1 MNIMKNKLL
10 LSNFEK
16 WFFSPFSMLKSKS
29 LNVIGSLS
37 VIAVLVFSVFSFNS
51 FAQTTHVSPTQGGG
65 FELGTTFASNG
76 WTVSNG
82 TNNSWKVDAA
92 AVNGVMTGNSAFI
105 SQNGTNTPNYDLTTP
120 VSNYF
125 WRDVTVPAGETKINL
140 SFNWVQQGESSWDIV
155 QVYTAPTSVTPV
167 AGGHPGSGTTNVPT
181 AIAGATCVA
190 NTSALTG
197 VQNVNI
203 YLSPSLAG
211 TTFRLIFM
219 WKSDAGGGVQ
229 PPAQVDNI
237 SLTSAV
243 PGNYISIATGNWGSP
258 TTWDANS
265 VPSPVDNAIISGGTI
280 VTIDAASQ
288 AINDLTVEGTLT
300 YGTTPSTFN
309 VNGNLSVLGS
319 GVVNAFNGTTG
330 KTLIVSKNITN
341 DGILNFSIGTTTAGN
356 LTLNGSSLQTVSGI
370 GTFTSNV
377 IRNLTFSNTS
387 TATPNITWSFNNI
400 AIAYNLNLTGARVD
414 IGTNKMIFGNL
425 AAGST
430 LTAPIGTGFLP
441 GGRFSRWWTA
451 AVTGSAVTAGV
462 NPTNTT
468 SRYPLISPTGQD
480 RSVYLTRTNS
490 TGAVAGELS
499 VVYQHVNTVTSG
511 LSITD
516 GAYNITD
523 RYNSNWSVSNEGTP
537 VSASSYTVVV
547 IANDAYYASNGNSRI
562 MNQNGPLTG
571 AHQNGTATPGVQRIT
586 IPQADLLAL
595 PLYIGINSADI
606 PFASISNGDW
616 NTASIWNKGT
626 VPTCSDF
633 VTIGNGTSV
642 NVNAAAIVASSVTIA
657 TTGTLNVSSG
667 DLTVGCTNNNN
678 VLANNGTL
686 NVSGGTININ
696 GQFISNAGSTFNH
709 SAGDINVDGNN
720 NADAL
725 TSVPS
730 GASIVQMSTNLLNWT
745 GGTLTI
751 IDPHANSTA
760 SNSFSFSNSNNVNV
774 TGAHTLRF
782 GNGVST
788 QAGGNATNGFR
799 INTYASSARITFA
812 NLTIDA
818 LAGTNRQVTSTYSFG
833 INGNLTIT
841 PTSHFAPLASTLY
854 AAGNIVNNGKMT
866 TTATLN
872 LGTYLSGI
880 TGASTVAQ
888 SVSGSGLFENN
899 ATTSTASL
907 TGLTV
912 NNTNTLG
919 VTIATPISISG
930 TLTFTNGIINTTA
943 TNAFRVGT
951 ATAGGTISGMSVTR
965 YVNGPIQ
972 RTIASGNTSF
982 VLFPVGKSGYA
993 PISVK
998 PATTAVTIMSG
1009 EVFDS
1014 NTGTANGSI
1023 FGLASNRRWEAPIVT
1038 GTATSVQVL
1047 IQDTNLVATHI
1058 PVQAP
1063 TAAGEY
1069 TNSFGSTATYA
1080 AGPPKTIESVIGATT
1095 YTGFVSYAT
1104 SNVCSGTP
1112 AVGATTATATSICL
1126 GSPVTLGVQ
1135 TIPVGTGVTY
1145 QWQSSADGVTYTN
1158 IAAAT
1163 NFSYTNTPTAA
1174 LYYRNQVTCTNS
1186 TLTSISTPIQVVFNN
1201 NIITTTPGTK
1211 CGPGTASIGATGSTG
1226 TTIAWYT
1233 TATGGASIG
1242 TGTTFTTPVIN
1253 SDTSFFAAAQT
1264 ASPSLVTLGAG
1275 ALTSSTAG
1283 QSLLP
1288 GFWGGAK
1295 TQYIIRATELT
1306 AAGIAAGPIT
1316 SLGFEPTT
1324 SGSTYQ
1330 GFTVQIGSSVSNT
1343 APTATFLSGLSTVY
1357 LGTGANNGFTP
1368 VANAVN
1374 TLAFGTGTGTS
1385 TSYNWDGISN
1395 IVVSVS
1401 WSLVPGA
1408 STSTG
1413 STMKVDNVGFA
1424 STAYRQ
1430 RDQLTPAAMLAET
1443 AVNTTTNFRPRFT
1456 INGTGICSSPRVAV
1470 PITFT
1475 AAPALTLSGSTA
1487 SICEGSST
1495 SNVTLTSNA
1504 ADFSTYT
1511 WSPSTGVTGNVTTGW
1526 IFNPTTTTTYTLT
1539 SQSASNCQNISSYV
1553 VNVTNVPAPAALTG
1567 VSTCA
1572 GATSQTINSASIQ
1585 LVQTPIVVPFNVT
1598 AQPTEVNAAPGNVLA
1613 TATMPTLP
1621 AGAVITSATLS
1632 VPSITANGF
1641 SWQADINLGLSGAL
1655 VNNAGVGVGAA
1666 NGAGTFNYTRTF
1678 TPTIGTGSSVN
1689 ILYWDAYNDVDPGAD
1704 ATFTTGVGAATLT
1717 INYTVPSGISW
1728 WSAASGGTQL
1738 GNTNSINAIGTSLLA
1753 SPAAAGTYTFYA
1765 QTETATCGSFVRT
1778 PLVVTVNALPTPTIT
1793 ASNPILCNGSSI
1805 LLVSSIANGNVWSS
1819 STTATNDT
1827 LSVSTAG
1834 SYTVTVTNTNG
1845 CVGTSAPYVT
1855 TITALPVVSAGI
1867 DQTVCATS
1875 NVTLVGSGAP
1885 TLTWNNG
1892 VVNNTSFVPTATANY
1907 IVTGTAANGCV
1918 NTDTVTVNVNALPTP
1933 VISGDLVICSNEST
1947 VLVSSAQTGNVWST
1961 TTTNDS
1967 ITLNTAGV
1975 YTVTQTDAN
1984 GCIGVSAP
1992 VTLVVNALPNV
2003 NAGLDYTVCDNSTT
2017 VLNGSGASTYVW
2029 NNNVTNNVA
2038 FLVTETATYTV
2049 TGTDANGCVNTDS
2062 ITVTANP
2069 LPLVDAGNNIEQCGE
2084 QTVTLTATGATA
2096 FAWSGNIV
2104 NGTSFDAP
2112 FGTSVYIV
2120 TGVDALGCSNTDAVT
2135 VTIYAT
2141 PTATINAIDA
2151 VTLQATPAGA
2161 TYQWINCATNQ
2172 VIVGAVSPIYVATV
2186 NGSYAVIVTGNG
2198 GCADTSACFNVTS
2211 VGLDKTELDATI
2223 SLYPN
2228 PTTGNVNITM
2238 SNDLEV
2244 NVTVFDAQ
2252 GKVIST
2258 LENAQNGSI
2267 IGLQD
2272 VENGTYLVKV
2282 SNETGSKVFRVV
2294 KQ

>member
-1 MNIMKNKLL
+1 MKNKLL

-16 WFFSPFSMLKSKS
+16 WFRPISMLKSKS

-51 FAQTTHVSPTQGGG
+51 FAQTTLVNGTQGGG
-65 FELGTTFASNG
+65 FELGTTFAANG
-76 WTVSNG
+76 WTV
-82 TNNSWKVDAA
+82 
-92 AVNGVMTGNSAFI
+92 VNPSTDTWQVGS
-105 SQNGTNTPNYDLTTP
+105 LTTP
-120 VSNYF
+120 GVSNGIRSAFVSADNGTTWSYSQLSVF
-125 WRDVTVPAGETKINL
+125 NHLYRDITIPAGEAKLTV
-140 SFNWVQQGESSWDIV
+140 SFNWKVSGEGTTTSDWDNLK
-155 QVYTAPTSVTPV
+155 VYLIPTTVTPISSATNP
-167 AGGHPGSGTTNVPT
+167 AGNQISGPGAISGMYKLNTTAWNVESIST
-181 AIAGATCVA
+181 AVVPGQ
-190 NTSALTG
+190 S
-197 VQNVNI
+197 
-203 YLSPSLAG
+203 Y
-211 TTFRLIFM
+211 RLVFQ
-219 WKSDAGGGVQ
+219 WKSDGSTIAN
-229 PPAQVDNI
+229 PPAAVDNI
-237 SLTSAV
+237 NVVSSV
-243 PGNYISIATGNWGSP
+243 PGNFVSIATGNWGSA
-258 TTWDANS
+258 TTWDANA
-265 VPSPVDNAIISGGTI
+265 VPSPADNAIISGGTI

-288 AINDLTVEGTLT
+288 AINNLTVEGTLA
-300 YGTTPSTFN
+300 YGTTPTQFN
-309 VNGNLSVLGS
+309 VNGDLTVLPNGTL
-319 GVVNAFNGTTG
+319 NAFNGTTG
-330 KTLIVSKNITN
+330 KTLVVSKNILN
-341 DGILNFSIGTTTAGN
+341 DGIINISVGTTTAGN
-356 LTLNGSSLQTVSGI
+356 LTLNGSAAQTVSGA
-370 GTFTSNV
+370 GTFTSNF

-400 AIAYNLNLTGARVD
+400 AIAYNLNLTGAR
-414 IGTNKMIFGNL
+414 INLGTNKMIFGNL
-425 AAGST
+425 AAGGT
-430 LTAPIGTGFLP
+430 LTAPVGTGFLP
-441 GGRFSRWWTA
+441 GGRFSRWWTNA
-451 AVTGSAVTAGV
+451 ATGTAVTAGT
-462 NPTNTT
+462 NPTNST

-480 RSVYLTRTNS
+480 RSVYLTRTNA

-499 VVYQHVNTVTSG
+499 VVYQHDNTLTSG
-511 LSITD
+511 LSIPD

-547 IANDAYYASNGNSRI
+547 IANDAYYATNGNSRI
-562 MNQNGPLTG
+562 MNQNGPLAG
-571 AHQNGTATPGVQRIT
+571 VHQNGTATPGVQRIT
-586 IPQADLLAL
+586 IPQADLLAA

-626 VPTCSDF
+626 VPTCTDF
-633 VTIGNGTSV
+633 VTIGNGTVV
-642 NVNAAAIVASSVTIA
+642 NVNTAGIVSSNLTIA
-657 TTGTLNVSSG
+657 TTGTLNVTSG
-667 DLTVGCTNNNN
+667 DLTVGCTNNNSI
-678 VLANNGTL
+678 LANNGTL
-686 NVSGGTININ
+686 TVSGGTLNIN
-696 GQFISNAGSTFNH
+696 GQLISNAGSTFNH
-709 SAGDINVDGNN
+709 SAGNINVDGNN
-720 NADAL
+720 NADPL

-751 IDPHANSTA
+751 VDPHANSTA
-760 SNSFSFSNSNNVNV
+760 SNSFAFTAGSGLNVNV
-774 TGAHTLRF
+774 TGAHTLKF
-782 GNGVST
+782 GNGLST

-799 INTYASSARITFA
+799 INTWVSSARITFA

-833 INGNLTIT
+833 VNGTLLIT
-841 PTSHFAPLASTLY
+841 PTSHFAPLSSTVY
-854 AAGNIVNNGKMT
+854 AAGNIENNGKMT
-866 TTATLN
+866 TTTTLILAN
-872 LGTYLSGI
+872 YLSGVESP
-880 TGASTVAQ
+880 TTVAQ
-888 SVSGSGLFENN
+888 SVGGSGLFENN

-919 VTIATPISISG
+919 VTIAAPISISG

-943 TNAFRVGT
+943 ANVFRVGT
-951 ATAGGTISGMSVTR
+951 ATAGGTISGMSTTR
-965 YVNGPIQ
+965 FVKGPIQ

-982 VLFPVGKSGYA
+982 VLFPVGKSSYA

-998 PATTAVTIMSG
+998 PATTAVTVMSG

-1023 FGLASNRRWEAPIVT
+1023 FGLASNRRWEAPIVS
-1038 GTATSVQVL
+1038 GTATSVHVL
-1047 IQDTNLVATHI
+1047 LADTNLVSTHI

-1069 TNSFGSTATYA
+1069 TNSFGSTSTYA
-1080 AGPPKTIESVIGATT
+1080 AGPPKTIESVLGATA

-1112 AVGATTATATSICL
+1112 AVGASTATATSICL
-1126 GSPVTLGVQ
+1126 GSPVTLGIQ

-1145 QWQSSADGVTYTN
+1145 QWQSSTDGITYTN
-1158 IAAAT
+1158 IATAT
-1163 NFSYTNTPTAA
+1163 NFSYTNTPTSA

-1186 TLTSISTPIQVVFNN
+1186 SLTSISTPIQVVFNN
-1201 NIITTTPGTK
+1201 NVVTTTPGTK
-1211 CGPGTASIGATGSTG
+1211 CGPGTATIGATGSTG

-1242 TGTTFTTPVIN
+1242 SGTTFTTPVIN

-1264 ASPSLVTLGAG
+1264 ASPALVTLGAG
-1275 ALTSSTAG
+1275 ATASSTAG

-1306 AAGIAAGPIT
+1306 AAGINAGPIT
-1316 SLGFEPTT
+1316 SIGFEPTT
-1324 SGSTYQ
+1324 SGTTYQ
-1330 GFTVQIGSSVSNT
+1330 GFTVQIGASVANT
-1343 APTATFLSGLSTVY
+1343 APTTTFLSGLSTVY
-1357 LGTGANNGFTP
+1357 LGTAANNGFTP

-1385 TSYNWDGISN
+1385 ASYNWDGVSN
-1395 IVVSVS
+1395 IVVSIS

-1413 STMKVDNVGFA
+1413 SSMKVDNVGFA

-1495 SNVTLTSNA
+1495 STVTLTSNV

-1511 WSPSTGVTGNVTTGW
+1511 WSPVTGVTGNATSGW
-1526 IFNPTTTTTYTLT
+1526 TFNPTTTTTYTLT
-1539 SQSASNCQNISSYV
+1539 SQSALNCQNTKSYV
-1553 VNVTNVPAPAALTG
+1553 VNVTNVPAPAALSG
-1567 VSTCA
+1567 VSVCA
-1572 GATSQTINSASIQ
+1572 GSTSQTINSNGIQ

-1598 AQPTEVNAAPGNVLA
+1598 AQPTEVNAAPGNVFA

-1641 SWQADINLGLSGAL
+1641 SWQADVNLGLSGAL
-1655 VNNAGVGVGAA
+1655 VNNAGAGVGAS

-1678 TPTIGTGSSVN
+1678 TPTVGSGSTVN
-1689 ILYWDAYNDVDPGAD
+1689 ILYWDAYDDVAAGAD
-1704 ATFTTGVGAATLT
+1704 ATFTLGTGAATLT

-1738 GNTNSINAIGTSLLA
+1738 GNTNSINAIGTSVLA
-1753 SPAAAGTYTFYA
+1753 SPATAGTYTFYA
-1765 QTETATCGSFVRT
+1765 QTETGTCGSFVRT

-1793 ASNPILCNGSSI
+1793 ASNPILCSGSSV

-1819 STTATNDT
+1819 SATATNDT

-1834 SYTVTVTNTNG
+1834 SFTVTVTNSNG

-1855 TITALPVVSAGI
+1855 TITALPVVSAGN

-1892 VVNNTSFVPTATANY
+1892 VVNNTSFVPTATTNY

-1961 TTTNDS
+1961 TATNDS
-1967 ITLNTAGV
+1967 ITLNTAGI

-1984 GCIGVSAP
+1984 GCVGVSAP

-2003 NAGLDYTVCDNSTT
+2003 NAGSDFTVCDNTTT
-2017 VLNGSGASTYVW
+2017 VLTGSGASTYVW

-2049 TGTDANGCVNTDS
+2049 TGTDVNGCVNTDS

-2069 LPLVDAGNNIEQCGE
+2069 LPLVDAGNNIEQCGD

-2141 PTATINAIDA
+2141 PTATISAIDA

-2161 TYQWINCATNQ
+2161 SYQWINCATNQ
-2172 VIVGAVSPIYVATV
+2172 AIVGAVSPIYVATV

-2198 GCADTSACFNVTS
+2198 GCSDTSACFNVTT

-2223 SLYPN
+2223 SLFPN

-2238 SNDLEV
+2238 SNDVEV

-2252 GKVIST
+2252 GKVVST

>member
-1 MNIMKNKLL
+1 MKNKLL

-16 WFFSPFSMLKSKS
+16 WFRPISMLKGKS

-51 FAQTTHVSPTQGGG
+51 FAQTTLVNGTQGGG
-65 FELGTTFASNG
+65 FELGTTFAANG
-76 WTVSNG
+76 WTVVNPSTDTWQVGSLTSPGVSNG
-82 TNNSWKVDAA
+82 TR
-92 AVNGVMTGNSAFI
+92 SAYV
-105 SQNGTNTPNYDLTTP
+105 SADNGTTWSYSQLSVFNHLYRDFTIPAGESKLIVSFNWKAMGEGAATSDWDNLKVYLTPTTVTP
-120 VSNYF
+120 VS
-125 WRDVTVPAGETKINL
+125 TASVPSN
-140 SFNWVQQGESSWDIV
+140 
-155 QVYTAPTSVTPV
+155 QVS
-167 AGGHPGSGTTNVPT
+167 GSGSTNGMYKLSSTNWNSESISVAVVP
-181 AIAGATCVA
+181 GQ
-190 NTSALTG
+190 S
-197 VQNVNI
+197 
-203 YLSPSLAG
+203 Y
-211 TTFRLIFM
+211 RLIFQ
-219 WKSDAGGGVQ
+219 WKSDILDIAN
-229 PPAQVDNI
+229 PPAAVDNI
-237 SLTSAV
+237 SVVSSV
-243 PGNYISIATGNWGSP
+243 PGNYISIATGNWGSAA
-258 TTWDANS
+258 TWDANA
-265 VPSPVDNAIISGGTI
+265 VPSPADNAIISGGTI
-280 VTIDAASQ
+280 VTVDAASQ
-288 AINDLTVEGTLT
+288 VINNLTVEGTLA
-300 YGTTPSTFN
+300 YGTTPTQFN
-309 VNGNLSVLGS
+309 VNGDLTVLPTGTLN
-319 GVVNAFNGTTG
+319 VFNGTTG
-330 KTLIVSKNITN
+330 KTLFVTKNILN
-341 DGILNFSIGTTTAGN
+341 DGIINVSVGTFSAGN
-356 LTLNGSSLQTVSGI
+356 LTLNGSAVQTVSGI

-377 IRNLTFSNTS
+377 IRNLTFSNSS
-387 TATPNITWSFNNI
+387 TATPNIVWSFNNI
-400 AIAYNLNLTGARVD
+400 AIAYNLNLTGARVNL
-414 IGTNKMIFGNL
+414 GTNKMIFGNL
-425 AAGST
+425 AAGGT
-430 LTAPIGTGFLP
+430 LTAPIGSGFLP
-441 GGRFSRWWTA
+441 GGRFSRWWTNA
-451 AVTGSAVTAGV
+451 ATGTAVTAGT
-462 NPTNTT
+462 NPTNST

-480 RSVYLTRTNS
+480 RSVYLTRTNA

-499 VVYQHVNTVTSG
+499 VVYQHNNTLTSG
-511 LSITD
+511 LSIPD
-516 GAYNITD
+516 GVYNITD

-547 IANDAYYASNGNSRI
+547 IANDAYYATNGNSRI
-562 MNQNGPLTG
+562 MNQNGPLAG

-586 IPQADLLAL
+586 IPQADLLAA

-626 VPTCSDF
+626 VPTCTDF
-633 VTIGNGTSV
+633 VTIGNGTVV
-642 NVNAAAIVASSVTIA
+642 NVNTAGIVSSNLTIA
-657 TTGTLNVSSG
+657 STGTLNVTSG
-667 DLTVGCTNNNN
+667 DLTVGCTNNNSI
-678 VLANNGTL
+678 LANNGTL
-686 NVSGGTININ
+686 TVSGGTLNIN
-696 GQFISNAGSTFNH
+696 GQLISNAGSTFNH
-709 SAGDINVDGNN
+709 SAGNINVDGNN
-720 NADAL
+720 NADPL

-730 GASIVQMSTNLLNWT
+730 GASIVQLNTNLLNWT

-751 IDPHANSTA
+751 VDPHANSTA
-760 SNSFSFSNSNNVNV
+760 SNSFSYSNSNNVNV
-774 TGAHTLRF
+774 TGTHTVKF

-799 INTYASSARITFA
+799 INTWASSARITFA

-818 LAGTNRQVTSTYSFG
+818 LAGTNRHVSSTYSFG
-833 INGNLTIT
+833 VNGTLLIT
-841 PTSHFAPLASTLY
+841 PTSHFAPLSSTVY

-866 TTATLN
+866 TTTTLILAN
-872 LGTYLSGI
+872 YLSGVESP
-880 TGASTVAQ
+880 TTVAQ
-888 SVSGSGLFENN
+888 SVGGSGLFENN

-919 VTIATPISISG
+919 VTIAAPISISG

-943 TNAFRVGT
+943 ANVFRVGT
-951 ATAGGTISGMSVTR
+951 ATAGGTISGMSTARFVK
-965 YVNGPIQ
+965 GPIQ

-982 VLFPVGKSGYA
+982 VLFPVGKSSYA

-998 PATTAVTIMSG
+998 PATTAVTVMSG
-1009 EVFDS
+1009 EVFES

-1038 GTATSVQVL
+1038 GTATSVHVL

-1069 TNSFGSTATYA
+1069 TNSFGSTSIYA
-1080 AGPPKTIESVIGATT
+1080 AGPPKTVESVVAATA

-1112 AVGATTATATSICL
+1112 AVGASTATATSICL
-1126 GSPVTLGVQ
+1126 GSPVTLGIQ

-1145 QWQSSADGVTYTN
+1145 QWQSSTDGVTYTN
-1158 IAAAT
+1158 IATAT

-1186 TLTSISTPIQVVFNN
+1186 TLSSISTPIQVVFNN
-1201 NIITTTPGTK
+1201 NVITTTPGAR
-1211 CGPGTASIGATGSTG
+1211 CGAGSATIGATGSTG
-1226 TTIAWYT
+1226 TTISWYAN
-1233 TATGGASIG
+1233 ATGGASIG
-1242 TGTTFTTPVIN
+1242 SGSTFNTPIITANTT
-1253 SDTSFFAAAQT
+1253 FFAAAET
-1264 ASPSLVTLGAG
+1264 SSPIQAAIGAG
-1275 ALTSSTAG
+1275 ALTSSSAG

-1316 SLGFEPTT
+1316 SIGFEPTT
-1324 SGSTYQ
+1324 SGTTYQ
-1330 GFTVQIGSSVSNT
+1330 GFTVQIGASVANT
-1343 APTATFLSGLSTVY
+1343 APTTTFLSGLSTVY
-1357 LGTGANNGFTP
+1357 LGTAANNGFTP

-1385 TSYNWDGISN
+1385 ASYNWDGVSN
-1395 IVVSVS
+1395 IVVSIS

-1408 STSTG
+1408 ATSTG

-1430 RDQLTPAAMLAET
+1430 RDNLTPAAMLAET
-1443 AVNTTTNFRPRFT
+1443 SVTLTTTFRPRFT

-1470 PITFT
+1470 PVAFT
-1475 AAPALTLSGSTA
+1475 AAPALTLSGASS

-1495 SNVTLTSNA
+1495 SNVTLTSNV

-1511 WSPSTGVTGNVTTGW
+1511 WSPVTGVTGNATTGW

-1539 SQSASNCQNISSYV
+1539 SQSATNCQNISSYV
-1553 VNVTNVPAPAALTG
+1553 VNVTNVPAPAALAG

-1572 GATSQTINSASIQ
+1572 GATSQTINSNGIQ

-1598 AQPTEVNAAPGNVLA
+1598 AQPVEVNAAPGNVFA

-1632 VPSITANGF
+1632 VPSITANGG
-1641 SWQADINLGLSGAL
+1641 SWQADVNLGLSGAL
-1655 VNNAGVGVGAA
+1655 VNTAAVGTGAT

-1678 TPTIGTGSSVN
+1678 TPTIGTGSSIN
-1689 ILYWDAYNDVDPGAD
+1689 IMYWDAFDDVAGGAD
-1704 ATFTTGVGAATLT
+1704 ATFTLGTGAATLT

-1738 GNTNSINAIGTSLLA
+1738 GTTNSINAIGTSLLP
-1753 SPAAAGTYTFYA
+1753 SPAAAGTYTFFA
-1765 QTETATCGSFVRT
+1765 QTENGTCGSFVRT
-1778 PLVVTVNALPTPTIT
+1778 PIVVTVNALPTPTIS

-1819 STTATNDT
+1819 SATATNDT

-1855 TITALPVVSAGI
+1855 TITALPVVSAGNN
-1867 DQTVCATS
+1867 QTVCATS

-1892 VVNNTSFVPTATANY
+1892 VVNNTSFVPTATTNY

-1918 NTDTVTVNVNALPTP
+1918 NTDTVTVTVNALPTP
-1933 VISGDLVICSNEST
+1933 VISGDLVICANETT
-1947 VLVSSAQTGNVWST
+1947 VLVASAQTGNVWST
-1961 TTTNDS
+1961 TATNDS
-1967 ITLNTAGV
+1967 ITLNTAGI

-2003 NAGLDYTVCDNSTT
+2003 NAGSDFNVCDNTT
-2017 VLNGSGASTYVW
+2017 TALNGSGASTYVW

-2069 LPLVDAGNNIEQCGE
+2069 LPLVDAGNNIEQCGD

-2096 FAWSGNIV
+2096 YAWSGNIA

-2161 TYQWINCATNQ
+2161 SYQWINCATNQ
-2172 VIVGAVSPIYVATV
+2172 AILGAVSPIYVATV

-2198 GCADTSACFNVTS
+2198 GCADTSACFNVTT

-2223 SLYPN
+2223 SLFPN
-2228 PTTGNVNITM
+2228 PTTGNVNISM
-2238 SNDLEV
+2238 SNDVEV

-2252 GKVIST
+2252 GKVVST

-2282 SNETGSKVFRVV
+2282 SNEAGSKVFRVV